1 MKFEVNNKTIEFLI
15 GKKDEYEN
23 PNAKIE
29 ENILKEY
36 IRNFDYE
43 LSIVHNSKS
52 YTTIQYHNVDIL
64 RLHYSDLSKWINIFI
79 VPKYKD
85 KYIDNPLFSE
95 NDNFNRISW
104 FARINSIEDLDLF
117 IDIIKEDLVFRD
129 EID

>member
-23 PNAKIE
+23 PNAEIE

>member
-1 MKFEVNNKTIEFLI
+1 MKFEVNNTTIEFLI

>member
-23 PNAKIE
+23 PNAEIE

-104 FARINSIEDLDLF
+104 FARINGIEDLDLF